1 VFHSPGTVDGKRLLL
16 DHRQVS
22 GNCVP
27 LLTYVP
33 SPDEIWLRE
42 AAKHR
47 SDWLGD
53 GKFILNGVALSV
65 AIIAVQQG
73 GISAGN
79 WHQERSKDAVWV
91 RFEDSRSVK
100 LHKED
105 PATFNGPHI
114 WA

>member
-1 VFHSPGTVDGKRLLL
+1 MFHSSGTVEDKRLLL

-27 LLTYVP
+27 LLKYVP

-42 AAKHR
+42 AAEHR

-53 GKFILNGVALSV
+53 GKDNLNGAALFV
-65 AIIAVQQG
+65 AIIAVQQRET
-73 GISAGN
+73 SAGN
-79 WHQERSKDAVWV
+79 WHQERSKEAVWV
-91 RFEDSRSVK
+91 RFENSRSVK
-100 LHKED
+100 LHKDD